1 VRRVLLTLFFLI
13 LFTGIAFSANYHVR
27 KGAGGSNNGSDWTN
41 AWDDLGDISGL
52 VAGDTIYIA
61 AGTYTGSLVCTPDG
75 SEGSPITVIR
85 ATVASHGSSTGW
97 SDGYDGTAT
106 FTPTSDRVF
115 TITGTAWW
123 TFDGETRASFVLSGA
138 GNDEYGFFSTNSGD
152 MNNLIIRSLTV
163 KNFDAF
169 GIVLENYSSGVEID
183 DCEITNNGDESSWG
197 NVSALYTLGSGLGAN
212 SIHNSYIHS
221 PQAGCKCDNLNFMAD
236 FDIYDSEIYHDSGNT
251 DSSADNFYLT
261 ENNIRVYRNKIHAA
275 GGNQMIYIF
284 TGNNGTKSPTNI
296 HIYNNLLHDGGFP
309 IFLREKNDNGG
320 AHGTI
325 SNIRI
330 YGNTIWATTGLV
342 NAYGI
347 FMREAT
353 TDGIQDVIIKNNIM
367 HQGGSSGNTRYE
379 IYLEQSGIEADVTAD
394 YNYYDSASF
403 GSNIIKIGSTTYA
416 MASPPTGWETNG
428 AEGDP
433 LFTNTGSDDFS
444 LKAQSP
450 AIDSGVSLGTT
461 NDYHKALP
469 ANQSWTSSSGGQT
482 QRSDSRWD
490 KGAYR
495 YPKFGMRPLW

>member
-1 VRRVLLTLFFLI
+1 
-13 LFTGIAFSANYHVR
+13 VR

-52 VAGDTIYIA
+52 VAGDTIYVA
-61 AGTYTGSLVCTPDG
+61 TGTYTESLTCTPDG
-75 SEGSPITVIR
+75 SEASPITVIR

-97 SDGYDGTAT
+97 SDGYAGTAT
-106 FTPTSDRVF
+106 FDPTGSAVF

-123 TFDGETRASFVLSGA
+123 TFDGETRTSFVLD
-138 GNDEYGFFSTNSGD
+138 GNSNGGDYGFYSTNSGD
-152 MNNLIIRSLTV
+152 MNNLVIRSMTI
-163 KNFDAF
+163 KRFDLR
-169 GIVLENYSSGVEID
+169 GVLFNNYSSGVEVD
-183 DCEITNNGDESSWG
+183 DVEITDNGTGSDDG
-197 NVSALYTLGSGLGAN
+197 NVQANWAIGGDSLGLN

-221 PQAGCKCDNLNFMAD
+221 PTSGCGCDNMKYMAN

-251 DSSADNFYLT
+251 GSSADNIYIS
-261 ENNIRVYRNKIHAA
+261 EDNVRIYRNKIHAA

-284 TGNNGTKSPTNI
+284 TGANGTNSPDDI

-309 IFLREKNDNGG
+309 IFLRERNDNGG

-325 SNIRI
+325 SNVRI
-330 YGNTIWATTGLV
+330 YNNTIWATSGLV

-347 FMREAT
+347 FMREVT

-379 IYLEQSGIEADVTAD
+379 IYLEQAGIEDALTVD

-444 LKAQSP
+444 GWETNGAEGDPLFTNTGSDDFSLGAQSP
-450 AIDSGVSLGTT
+450 CIDSGTSLGTT